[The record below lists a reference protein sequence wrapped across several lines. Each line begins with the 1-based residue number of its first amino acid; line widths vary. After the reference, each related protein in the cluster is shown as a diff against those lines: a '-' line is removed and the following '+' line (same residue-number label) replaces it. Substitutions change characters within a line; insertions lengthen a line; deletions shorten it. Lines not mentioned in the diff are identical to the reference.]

1 MFRVDI
7 LLCNNPWSWCTWL
20 LYPRIYVSYTI
31 SLKMQQLVYPRDG
44 ISKFLHGFNT
54 HHAMICCH
62 YISVNTRMNSDCLRG
77 SDLHLTAGPSVR
89 GRRLCWRACKLKTCR
104 SCWPAVFSP
113 AVVNL
118 ERSGLQLSLN
128 AITTRFYTKKETCSY
143 IPIWQWTNI
152 CALSFFNVKIVY
164 FNSLPHRKAW
174 PCQFP
179 APHPWMLWCFNWAA
193 PK

>member
-1 MFRVDI
+1 
-7 LLCNNPWSWCTWL
+7 
-20 LYPRIYVSYTI
+20 
-31 SLKMQQLVYPRDG
+31 MQQLVYPRDG

-77 SDLHLTAGPSVR
+77 SDLHFTAGPSVR

-128 AITTRFYTKKETCSY
+128 AITTRFYTKKKHVVIFQSDSGLTY
-143 IPIWQWTNI
+143 VPF
-152 CALSFFNVKIVY
+152 LSLMSKLFTSILCHTEKHGRAK
-164 FNSLPHRKAW
+164 SLH
-174 PCQFP
+174 
-179 APHPWMLWCFNWAA
+179 PHPWMLWCFNWAA